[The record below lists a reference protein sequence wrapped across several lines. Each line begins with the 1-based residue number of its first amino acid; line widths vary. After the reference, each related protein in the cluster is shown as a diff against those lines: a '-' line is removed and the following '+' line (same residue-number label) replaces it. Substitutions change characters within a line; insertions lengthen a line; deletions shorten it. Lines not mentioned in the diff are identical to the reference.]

1 MPSKVLNLTAIQLR
15 LWRQASIVIKGE
27 RVQELDKHVKDLLNE
42 RIVALE
48 EYFDGDCIFYYGLIF
63 PSLEKRFRQF
73 IELLQEDGNNLKRL
87 IVFLNTPG
95 GSAETAEKM
104 VELIRYHYSGVY
116 FVIPDEAMSA
126 GTIFCLSGNKIYM
139 DYSSSLGP
147 IDPQVFNGKDWV
159 PALGYLDQ
167 VEKMIEKSANNQ
179 LTEAE
184 FIILQNQDLAM
195 LSQFEQAKNL
205 TITLIKKWL
214 VEYKFK
220 DWSTHRT
227 NPDKKGQ
234 NVTLEEKE
242 ERAEEIANILSD
254 NKIWHSHGRKIS
266 VSTLTNVLKL
276 EIEDYSE
283 NKKLRS
289 MVRSYNDFLID
300 YINRHDTI
308 FFLHSRCY
316 F

>member
-1 MPSKVLNLTAIQLR
+1 MRPCLP
-15 LWRQASIVIKGE
+15 E
-27 RVQELDKHVKDLLNE
+27 
-42 RIVALE
+42 
-48 EYFDGDCIFYYGLIF
+48 
-63 PSLEKRFRQF
+63 QF
-73 IELLQEDGNNLKRL
+73 
-87 IVFLNTPG
+87 
-95 GSAETAEKM
+95 
-104 VELIRYHYSGVY
+104 
-116 FVIPDEAMSA
+116 
-126 GTIFCLSGNKIYM
+126 FCLSGNKIYM

-254 NKIWHSHGRKIS
+254 NKIWHSQWSK
-266 VSTLTNVLKL
+266 
-276 EIEDYSE
+276 
-283 NKKLRS
+283 NK
-289 MVRSYNDFLID
+289 
-300 YINRHDTI
+300 
-308 FFLHSRCY
+308 C
-316 F
+316 

>member
-1 MPSKVLNLTAIQLR
+1 MSTDGARYSGLPSKGIA
-15 LWRQASIVIKGE
+15 ASIEIMARLGMS
-27 RVQELDKHVKDLLNE
+27 LLLLSTSDMLSN
-42 RIVALE
+42 
-48 EYFDGDCIFYYGLIF
+48 YYLFG
-63 PSLEKRFRQF
+63 KRSINSWGVFFFLKQV
-73 IELLQEDGNNLKRL
+73 LKRL

-104 VELIRYHYSGVY
+104 VELIRYHYSEVY

-147 IDPQVFNGKDWV
+147 IDPQVLNGKDWV

-242 ERAEEIANILSD
+242 ERAEEIVNILSD